1 MFISS
6 AALRKTSSASLASA
20 GIMPCIA
27 GRCRN
32 HAVYHWPESSRASL
46 AGAGIK
52 PGFTGRCRNLAVHHW
67 PESSQASPARA
78 GIKPCITGQCRNQA
92 ERHWPELSHASRSD
106 AGIRPS
112 ITGRCR
118 NQAVPPWPESNRASL
133 AGACAPLVVLSDLQA
148 RGCDP
153 SRQGPLV
160 PCVAARGDRAL
171 TDCLSLLGDRLAAAS
186 VMVAG
191 LIAPETSPWQRA
203 FSQTGC

>member
-6 AALRKTSSASLASA
+6 VALRKTSQATLAGAGIKPCIAASA
-20 GIMPCIA
+20 GIKPRIA
-27 GRCRN
+27 GRN
-32 HAVYHWPESSRASL
+32 QAEHHWPEPESNRASRPVPESSHASL

-52 PGFTGRCRNLAVHHW
+52 PCIIGRKKKVVHHCPV
-67 PESSQASPARA
+67 PESSRASLASA
-78 GIKPCITGQCRNQA
+78 GIQPSITGQCRNQA
-92 ERHWPELSHASRSD
+92 
-106 AGIRPS
+106 
-112 ITGRCR
+112 
-118 NQAVPPWPESNRASL
+118 VPHWPESNRVSL
-133 AGACAPLVVLSDLQA
+133 AGVCAPLVVLSDLQA

-153 SRQGPLV
+153 SRQGPPV